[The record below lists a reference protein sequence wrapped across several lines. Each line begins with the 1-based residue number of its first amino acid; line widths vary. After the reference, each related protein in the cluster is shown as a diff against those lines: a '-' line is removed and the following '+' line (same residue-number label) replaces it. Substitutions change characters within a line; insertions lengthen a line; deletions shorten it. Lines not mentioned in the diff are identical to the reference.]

1 MSWHQHIAEDRRL
14 VLLRILSEVPTFA
27 LNDSVL
33 HSALERFAH
42 HPTRDL
48 VRDDLRWLEERG
60 LVALEEVAGRTLVA
74 TLTERGGDVASGRS
88 RVEGVKRPGPRR
100 S

>member
-1 MSWHQHIAEDRRL
+1 MSWREHISEDRRL

-27 LNDSVL
+27 ANDSVL
-33 HSALERFAH
+33 HSAIERFAH
-42 HPTRDL
+42 RTTRAI

-74 TLTERGGDVASGRS
+74 TLTERGGDVAGGRS
-88 RVEGVKRPGPRR
+88 QVEGVKRPSPR
-100 S
+100 